1 MSNIDGSPAV
11 KVTSFEDMSV
21 VSKYLNESDDDGEI
35 LLSLADNNR
44 LLLFEIPSK
53 ESNASEL
60 AVLYSIGV
68 GEDT

>member
-1 MSNIDGSPAV
+1 MDSFV
-11 KVTSFEDMSV
+11 KIE
-21 VSKYLNESDDDGEI
+21 YLNESDDDGEI